1 MLLLWQKT
9 KNCFCR
15 QFIIHYKADKKG
27 QPWLNGRS
35 PRPID
40 CEKSNSIFV
49 PILPFQCSIIYAYT
63 YYTYVVS
70 SLLLLWSS
78 ILKCSL
84 AQPYYLWFCG
94 RLSDCKKQW
103 RAMNHARSGWWLFLV
118 LVFLLLTPASS
129 FNNNSYKSIFCDVR
143 YGYNEWIEKKMISRF
158 LIEHYPNR
166 YRILSTLIAC
176 DQPFKARLVKLFTG
190 QIKNDKKAID
200 FW

>member
-84 AQPYYLWFCG
+84 AQPYYLWLCG
-94 RLSDCKKQW
+94 RLSDCKKT
-103 RAMNHARSGWWLFLV
+103 V
-118 LVFLLLTPASS
+118 K
-129 FNNNSYKSIFCDVR
+129 SYV
-143 YGYNEWIEKKMISRF
+143 SRKIRVMA
-158 LIEHYPNR
+158 L
-166 YRILSTLIAC
+166 LIAC
-176 DQPFKARLVKLFTG
+176 FFATYPCLVV
-190 QIKNDKKAID
+190 
-200 FW
+200 